1 MIRFLHTRGHGYTL
15 EKVRRSPRAPAI
27 RLMHYDAF
35 LRARW
40 LRRGTYVFTD
50 LDRLSRWDLE
60 LAAELYLRLQRA
72 GLPVWN
78 NPARV
83 KTRYPLLRAL
93 HRAGWNDF
101 NVHRADELSDAIRYP
116 VFVRK
121 AHGHREP
128 VSDLLHTRAE
138 LEQSLVATIARG
150 TPEENL
156 LVIEFVGEPVRPGVY
171 RKLSA
176 FRIGDAIVPHISVH
190 DTVWL
195 VKNGRKFD
203 HLEDLYQEENQ
214 LLQTNPFAEQLRKVF
229 DLAGIEY
236 GRADFGFY
244 RGRLQVYEINTN
256 PNVGSDFT
264 HPSAT
269 RQASL
274 RLSWE
279 KLLAALHTLDSRG
292 GWPIRLRSGPLQ
304 PHRARAYRFVRSR
317 IVQ

>member
-1 MIRFLHTRGHGYTL
+1 MIRFLHTRGHAYTL
-15 EKVRRSPRAPAI
+15 TRVRKSPLAPPLS
-27 RLMHYDAF
+27 LMHYDAL

-60 LAAELYLRLQRA
+60 LAAEMYLQLQRA
-72 GLPVWN
+72 GLPVCN

-93 HRAGWNDF
+93 HAAGLNDF
-101 NVHRADELSDAIRYP
+101 NIHRADELSAAIRYP

-121 AHGHREP
+121 AHGHRAP
-128 VSDLLHTRAE
+128 VSDLLQTRAE
-138 LEQSLVATIARG
+138 LDQALATAIANG

-156 LVIEFVGEPVRPGVY
+156 LVIEFAAEPVRPGVY
-171 RKLSA
+171 RKLAA

-195 VKNGRKFD
+195 VKHGRKFD
-203 HLEDLYQEENQ
+203 NLEDLYQEEST
-214 LLQTNPFAEQLRKVF
+214 LLQTNPFAEHLLKVF
-229 DLAGIEY
+229 QIAGIEY

-256 PNVGSDFT
+256 PNVAPDFT

-269 RQASL
+269 RIANL
-274 RLSWE
+274 HLSWE
-279 KLLAALHTLDSRG
+279 KFLAALHTLDSGG
-292 GWPIRLRSGPLQ
+292 GWPVRLASGSLQ
-304 PHRARAYRFVRSR
+304 PHRPRKNLFVRSR